1 MDESAR
7 ASFCIKTKTA
17 DRSSAKSSIKYPG
30 ICSANYFLT
39 NYLKN
44 WLNNNKQQ
52 QIILVKLKQKL
63 KNLQIIS
70 TCATII
76 SINYSY

>member
-30 ICSANYFLT
+30 ICSANYFSA

-52 QIILVKLKQKL
+52 QIVLIKLKQKTEKL
-63 KNLQIIS
+63 
-70 TCATII
+70 T
-76 SINYSY
+76 NYFNMLYEY